1 VSISNCC
8 QQQIYFLSTLP
19 PILLPSGKSN
29 MQCNYKLPPKL
40 QKKII
45 DRGINQLYS
54 HQAEAINTI
63 FNGSSIVPA
72 TPTGSEKSM
81 TGT

>member
-1 VSISNCC
+1 
-8 QQQIYFLSTLP
+8 
-19 PILLPSGKSN
+19 

-40 QKKII
+40 QKKIS

-63 FNGSSIVPA
+63 FNGSSIVAA
-72 TPTGSEKSM
+72 TSTGSEKSM
-81 TGT
+81 TGI